1 MALTVGTI
9 TTFVTENTTTF
20 YSAQVATAGSNRGL
34 LVFVSTTSQSTPHNM
49 RYNGTTMTQEA
60 AAQEP
65 ETGKRI
71 AVWSLVGPASGTNS
85 LQMSFSTA
93 AAMALTAIPL
103 SDADQTDFV
112 TAVATAT
119 GSSAAVTVNIAS
131 TATETVVD
139 GFAWAGTTA
148 SFPAGNQQTQLSNI
162 VSGGTSIRNATSYE
176 SGSAAVAMSWSLGA
190 VASWI
195 AAAVSCKGVA
205 ADPVESQGPTNAPVE
220 LFQVASV
227 NTDNSGTGVS
237 LSLEVSGTAAAV
249 VVFVANSSANNP
261 HTLTYSADTLTLE
274 GATQEVPTGKRISVW
289 SLMNPATGTNTL
301 TISYSGAVAMAA
313 TAFALYNVDQIDM
326 IGNYAGDS
334 GSNTTPTTPLSAQ
347 AGELVLYGI
356 GTDFNGNIS
365 PTNTDAT
372 LRSQTGNAAQ
382 QLSTASKPA
391 SGANELKWSLSSID
405 DWVHAAVN
413 VKPYVALAGKAP
425 HSHIR
430 LLLARHREMQM
441 RDFYTFTQTPLSADA
456 PAPGPSPSPSP
467 SPAPSNTGSIGP
479 RVSLPPQ
486 WITDDT
492 QWKRQASAWMQEVH
506 QGHLANTGIVTLQAN
521 AASTVVSD
529 DRVGQH
535 SFVGL
540 MPQTANAAAE
550 LASGQLYV
558 TTGKKTFTIAH
569 RNNAQEDRTF
579 TYNISG

>member
-1 MALTVGTI
+1 MAIAIGT
-9 TTFVTENTTTF
+9 TQTFVTENTDVF
-20 YSAQVATAGSNRGL
+20 YSAQVATAGNNRGL

-71 AVWSLVGPASGTNS
+71 AVWSLVGPATGTNS
-85 LQMSFSTA
+85 LQMSFSAA
-93 AAMALTAIPL
+93 AAMALTVIPL
-103 SDADQTDFV
+103 TNADQTDFV
-112 TAVATAT
+112 TNAGTGT
-119 GSSAAVTVNIAS
+119 GSSAAVTVTLTS
-131 TATETVVD
+131 TATETVID
-139 GFAWAGTTA
+139 GFAWAGTTGE
-148 SFPAGNQQTQLSNI
+148 AGAQQIQLTNI
-162 VSGGTSIRNATSYE
+162 VSGGGSMRNATSYE
-176 SGSAAVAMSWSLGA
+176 SGSATVTMTWSLGA

-205 ADPVESQGPTNAPVE
+205 SDPVASQGPTNSPVT
-220 LFQVASV
+220 LFQVANV

-237 LSLEVSGTAAAV
+237 LAIEVSGSAAAL

-261 HTLTYSADTLTLE
+261 HALTYSASALTME
-274 GATQEVPTGKRISVW
+274 GTTQEVPTGKRISVW
-289 SLMNPATGTNTL
+289 SLMNPPTGSNTL
-301 TISYSGAVAMAA
+301 TISYSAAVAMAA
-313 TAFALYNVDQIDM
+313 TAFALSNVDQIDM

-365 PTNTDAT
+365 PTNSDAT
-372 LRSQTGNAAQ
+372 LRSQTGNASQ
-382 QLSTASKPA
+382 QLSTASKPSA
-391 SGANELKWSLSSID
+391 GTNQLTWSLSSID

-413 VKPYVALAGKAP
+413 VKPYVALSGKAP
-425 HSHIR
+425 GAYLR

-441 RDFYTFTQTPLSADA
+441 RDFYTFTQPPLSANA

-467 SPAPSNTGSIGP
+467 SPAPSNTGSLGP

-486 WITDDT
+486 YSYDDA
-492 QWKRQASAWMQEVH
+492 QWKRQASTWMQEVH
-506 QGHLANTGIVTLQAN
+506 QGHLANTGIVTLAAN

-529 DRVGQH
+529 DRVGEY
-535 SFVGL
+535 SFIGL
-540 MPQTANAAAE
+540 MARTANAAAE
-550 LASGQLYV
+550 LASGNVYV
-558 TTGKKTFTIAH
+558 TAGKKTFTVAH
-569 RNNAQEDRTF
+569 TNNAQTDRTF